1 METPFDKLIGRDK
14 EIIEIGEKKLE
25 KARELGIMASVRR
38 LSLTRIKNIIKLL
51 LRLWRL
57 SS

>member
-25 KARELGIMASVRR
+25 KARELMVKYNTHSTLIQYPV
-38 LSLTRIKNIIKLL
+38 LSDS
-51 LRLWRL
+51 W
-57 SS
+57 